1 MNERIKMNHFIWQS
15 MAPKLLAS
23 GECTPEDLC
32 FSLQVRSKNK

>member
-1 MNERIKMNHFIWQS
+1 MNHVIWQS

-32 FSLQVRSKNK
+32 FSLQVGSKNVFN